1 MNGNE
6 YAEHL
11 QELSR
16 QLVEAA
22 EKRAVLRVELA
33 ALKKARK
40 TSRVDEKRKKIK
52 LEVQRLSRTVE
63 EIMAEIAQPIPR
75 KMERWTGV
83 IPVTLRVEARGRRYE
98 HVASTL
104 DLSDHGLRI
113 LTTTSLT
120 PGQTLEVYSDRARIG
135 NCRVVWVTGAGSDR
149 PSEVGLEILK

>member
-6 YAEHL
+6 YSEHL
-11 QELSR
+11 QDLSR

-33 ALKKARK
+33 VLKKGRK
-40 TSRVDEKRKKIK
+40 TNRIDVKRKRVKV
-52 LEVQRLSRTVE
+52 EVQRLSRTIE

-75 KMERWTGV
+75 KIERLTGV
-83 IPVTLRVEARGRRYE
+83 IPVTLRVVSKGRKYE
-98 HVASTL
+98 HLASTL

-120 PGQTLEVYSDRARIG
+120 LGQTLEVYSNRSRIG

-149 PSEVGLEILK
+149 PSEVGLEILS

>member
-1 MNGNE
+1 MSGQE

-16 QLVEAA
+16 QLVDAA
-22 EKRAVLRVELA
+22 EKRAVLKVELA
-33 ALKKARK
+33 AFKKSRK
-40 TSRVDEKRKKIK
+40 TLRTDEKRKKLK
-52 LEVQRLSRTVE
+52 LEVQRLSRQIE
-63 EIMAEIAQPIPR
+63 EIMAEIAQPTPR

-83 IPVTLRVEARGRRYE
+83 IPVTLRVESRGRRYE
-98 HVASTL
+98 HLASTL

-113 LTTTSLT
+113 LTNAALV
-120 PGQTLEVYSDRARIG
+120 PGQTLEIFSDRARIG

>member
-11 QELSR
+11 LELSR
-16 QLVEAA
+16 QLVDAA

-33 ALKKARK
+33 AAKKKPK
-40 TSRVDEKRKKIK
+40 TIRADEKRKKLK
-52 LEVQRLSRTVE
+52 VEVQRLSRQIE
-63 EIMAEIAQPIPR
+63 EIMAEIGQPIPR
-75 KMERWTGV
+75 KIERWTGV
-83 IPVTLRVEARGRRYE
+83 IPVTLRVVSRGRKYE
-98 HVASTL
+98 HIASTL

-113 LTTTSLT
+113 LTTTALT
-120 PGQTLEVYSDRARIG
+120 PGQTLEVFSDRARIG

>member
-6 YAEHL
+6 YSEHL

-16 QLVEAA
+16 QLVDAA

-33 ALKKARK
+33 ALKKGRK
-40 TSRVDEKRKKIK
+40 TSRIDEKGKRVKV
-52 LEVQRLSRTVE
+52 EVQRLSRTIE
-63 EIMAEIAQPIPR
+63 KIMAEIAQPIPR
-75 KMERWTGV
+75 KIECWTGV
-83 IPVTLRVEARGRRYE
+83 IPVILRVVSKGRKYE
-98 HVASTL
+98 HLASTL

-120 PGQTLEVYSDRARIG
+120 PGQTLEVYSHRSRIG

-149 PSEVGLEILK
+149 PSEVGLEILS

>member
-1 MNGNE
+1 MNGQE

-16 QLVEAA
+16 QLVDAA
-22 EKRAVLRVELA
+22 EKRAMLKVELA
-33 ALKKARK
+33 AVKRGRK
-40 TSRVDEKRKKIK
+40 TVRADENRKKLK
-52 LEVQRLSRTVE
+52 LEVQRLSRQIE
-63 EIMAEIAQPIPR
+63 EIMAEIAQPTPR

-83 IPVTLRVEARGRRYE
+83 IPVTLRVESRGRKYE
-98 HVASTL
+98 HIASTL

-113 LTTTSLT
+113 LTNTSLV
-120 PGQTLEVYSDRARIG
+120 PGQTLEIYSDRARIG